1 MKLVSLSWSH
11 RDRVCAAREALAGVP
26 VERVLAELKARG
38 FSEAVA
44 VSTCNRFE
52 LYVAGQAEQDLA
64 AATLVALL
72 EELAEASLGQQAEI
86 REDAAAVDHLFA
98 VAAGLDSL
106 VVGETEILGQVKT
119 GYEKAMAAGMT
130 GKRVNVLF
138 QRALFVGKKVR
149 TETALAS
156 GSLSVPSV
164 AVQLAETIFGRLEG
178 KSALI
183 LGAGA
188 MSELAAKHLAAKGVS
203 KLTVANRT
211 WDRAYQ
217 LAARYQGEA
226 VKWETFPAEL
236 ERADVV
242 ICSTG
247 APSAVLTCDL
257 VTAAVRRRGGRSLFL
272 IDIAMPRDIEES
284 VHKIDGVYLYR
295 IEDLEAIVAKNMASR
310 AEAVAAARR
319 IVDAKTAEF
328 ATWARSLSSGREL
341 SLKHADRTDGRVFD
355 AEYPG

>member
-1 MKLVSLSWSH
+1 MRLVCLSWSH
-11 RDRVCAAREALAGVP
+11 RDRVCAAREALATVP
-26 VERVLAELKARG
+26 VERVLLELKARG
-38 FSEAVA
+38 FSEAAA

-52 LYVAGQAEQDLA
+52 LYAAGAPDKAPSA
-64 AATLVALL
+64 AALIDAL
-72 EELAEASLGQQAEI
+72 EELASAPLGQQAEI
-86 REDAAAVDHLFA
+86 REDDAAVDHLFS
-98 VAAGLDSL
+98 VASGLDSL

-119 GYEKAMAAGMT
+119 GYEKAKAAGMT
-130 GKRVNVLF
+130 GKRLNVLF

-149 TETALAS
+149 TETAIAA

-188 MSELAAKHLAAKGVS
+188 MSELAAKHLVERGVT
-203 KLTVANRT
+203 KLSVANRT
-211 WDRAYQ
+211 WERAYQ

-226 VKWETFPAEL
+226 VRWEDFPAEL

-242 ICSTG
+242 ISSTG
-247 APSAVLTCDL
+247 APTAVLTRAI
-257 VTAAVRRRGGRSLFL
+257 VEAAVRRRGGRSLFM

-295 IEDLEAIVAKNMASR
+295 LEDLEAIVAKNMSSR

-319 IVDAKTAEF
+319 VVDAKTAEF
-328 ATWARSLSSGREL
+328 GEWSRSLSTGHEL
-341 SLKHADRTDGRVFD
+341 SLKHSDYQ
-355 AEYPG
+355 E

>member
-11 RDRVCAAREALAGVP
+11 RDKVCAAREALATVP
-26 VERVLAELKARG
+26 VERVLLELKARG
-38 FSEAVA
+38 FTEAAA

-52 LYVAGQAEQDLA
+52 LYVAGPANQELGSAGL
-64 AATLVALL
+64 LGVL
-72 EELAEASLGQQAEI
+72 EELADANLREQAEI
-86 REDAAAVDHLFA
+86 REDSAAVDHLFS
-98 VAAGLDSL
+98 VSSGLDSL

-119 GYEKAMAAGMT
+119 GYEAAKASGMT
-130 GKRVNVLF
+130 GKRLNVLF

-149 TETALAS
+149 TETAIGA

-164 AVQLAETIFGRLEG
+164 AVQLAESIFGRLDG

-188 MSELAAKHLAAKGVS
+188 MAELAAKHLAARGVS
-203 KLTVANRT
+203 KLAVSNRT
-211 WDRAYQ
+211 WERGYQ

-226 VKWETFPAEL
+226 VRWEDFPKEL

-242 ICSTG
+242 ISSTG
-247 APSAVLTCDL
+247 APSAVLTREL
-257 VTAAVRRRGGRSLFL
+257 VAAAVRRRSGRSLFL

-295 IEDLEAIVAKNMASR
+295 LEDLEAIVARNMASR

-319 IVDAKTAEF
+319 IVDEKSAEF
-328 ATWARSLSSGREL
+328 VAWACSLSTGREL
-341 SLKHADRTDGRVFD
+341 SLKHSGHG
-355 AEYPG
+355 E